1 MNNIAL
7 FVVGA
12 LLCALWQIPILTA
25 AGWLTT
31 RLLRRMGPATEH
43 GVWAGIMVLCVTI
56 PLLPPRSTGV
66 RSVAVTA
73 TETHETRAVVIQAR
87 QGVWPAGPIPMPL
100 VVMEVLVGLW
110 ALTVAFGASRL
121 IVGLGRTRRLL
132 AYAEPCAPND
142 DVHRV
147 WHDCCVLMGLRG
159 GHLLVSRDLSGPV
172 TLTFDHDALVLP
184 SGFSEQLGLEEM
196 RAAVLHECA
205 HMRRG
210 DFRNNLLYQVLA
222 LPVQFHPAIW
232 FLKQQLAATREMACD
247 AAVVAATG
255 NGLAYGSA
263 LLRLAQWMRS
273 RSQAAP
279 THAVGIF
286 DANVLEER
294 IMRLRSAG
302 PMLPRCF
309 RLALLGLGACTL
321 AIGVAGAM
329 SSSVAVAPQASVR
342 GSKPAVAPQIYTIGK
357 GATAPQLI
365 FQVDPQYT
373 EAARAAKVNGNCV
386 IAAVVDPE
394 GIPQDVHVTKGL
406 RSDLD
411 ANAAAAVR
419 QYRFRPG
426 LHEGKPVPV
435 QLSVAVNF
443 QIF

>member
-1 MNNIAL
+1 MNNIAP
-7 FVVGA
+7 FVVSA
-12 LLCALWQIPILTA
+12 LLCAVWQIPILTA

-43 GVWAGIMVLCVTI
+43 GVWAGILVLCVTI
-56 PLLPPRSTGV
+56 PLLPLRSTGV
-66 RSVAVTA
+66 RSIAIAA
-73 TETHETRAVVIQAR
+73 TETHETRAVTIQAR
-87 QGVWPAGPIPMPL
+87 QGVWPAGPILMPL
-100 VVMEVLVGLW
+100 VAMEVLVGLW
-110 ALTVAFGASRL
+110 ALTVAFRASQL
-121 IVGLGRTRRLL
+121 IVGLVRTRRLL
-132 AYAEPCAPND
+132 AYAEPCAPSD

-147 WHDCCVLMGLRG
+147 WHDCCLLMGLRG

-172 TLTFDHDALVLP
+172 TLTFDDDALVLP
-184 SGFSEQLGLEEM
+184 CGFSEQLGPEEM

-205 HMRRG
+205 HMRRC

-222 LPVQFHPAIW
+222 LPVQFHPAVW
-232 FLKQQLAATREMACD
+232 FVKQQLAATREMACD

-255 NGLAYGSA
+255 DGLAYGSA
-263 LLRLAQWMRS
+263 LLRLAQWMQS

-294 IMRLRSAG
+294 IMRIRSAG
-302 PMLPRCF
+302 PMLPR
-309 RLALLGLGACTL
+309 RLRVTLLGFSACVV
-321 AIGVAGAM
+321 AVGVAGAM
-329 SSSVAVAPQASVR
+329 SSKVAVAPQASVS
-342 GSKPAVAPQIYTIGK
+342 GSKAAAAPQIYTIGK

-373 EAARAAKVNGNCV
+373 ESARAAKVNGNCF

-394 GIPQDVHVTKGL
+394 GIPQNVHVTKGL
-406 RSDLD
+406 RADLD
-411 ANAAAAVR
+411 ANAVAAVK

-426 LHEGKPVPV
+426 LHEGRPVPV